1 MKRILSLSLT
11 LMAAL
16 LLAGNLSTAK
26 AAQPATP
33 TQTETVRLSCGAEMK
48 IEVCAPGIFRVR
60 ISPDGS
66 FPQSL
71 MERYGILK
79 TDWEKPS
86 VKEQRDADKW
96 TLTTSTHALTVDLK
110 AQTIGL
116 KDASGKELVDGISFH
131 PGGSTLSRVLRDSI
145 QVQYGDMVTRRNGG
159 IIGDDDGSLSE
170 MDKTEGGDP
179 LKSCVIRIPIKADE
193 RFYGGGSTS
202 REHIQHRGERLRMW
216 ATYQH
221 TEIPMPFM
229 MSSEGWGIY
238 SNSTRKSYFDM
249 GRLEKDAF
257 SIYTTTPEADFYLI
271 AADGMPGILDA
282 YTQLTGRNYLLPKW
296 AYGFCFGPNMKE
308 DQWNILSDARDF
320 RAMGMPCD
328 VFWLEPQ
335 WMSKHYD
342 FSSAKDWN
350 YNKFSPEYSWKQ
362 NDPVKRYNPSLFIG
376 RMRDMGLHLGLW
388 ICEEY
393 DLSIA
398 EEDALPGA
406 KPSGLEHWMDHLKK
420 FVTMGAE
427 GFKLDPARTLD
438 EHTYRKYYNGRP
450 DKEMHNLNQVLLPKQ
465 MNLMYR
471 EHTGKRGWYHYCAGW
486 SGTQHWGA
494 STSGDNGGGKTA
506 LFDQLNLGNSGY
518 MNTSCDVMHVSREQ
532 EMQSLH
538 FGAFLPWV
546 AVNSYAHFY
555 HPFYF
560 TGKEREIYLNC
571 IKLRYELIP
580 YIWSAAIEGV
590 LTGMPMVRSM
600 PLMFPAD
607 RAVDDLWTQYM
618 FGPNLLVGIFTDEI
632 YLPAGEW
639 TDAWTGEKIQSH
651 GETVKRPCPEGRAGL
666 LFIRGGA
673 IIPTM
678 EAADHIDIRPQREFI
693 VNVYPWGESEYIMND
708 CDAESYGYEQGLVAR
723 TRFRCSKSG
732 KAVKLTVDPVEGR
745 FENMPDTRDYRFRVA
760 LDRKPSKVHVNGVK
774 MKDWT
779 WSAPGEGTGTLTVN
793 AGSCPVSETL
803 TLTIL
808 F

>member
-1 MKRILSLSLT
+1 MRKISLMLT
-11 LMAAL
+11 TL
-16 LLAGNLSTAK
+16 LLALLPA
-26 AAQPATP
+26 AAQKYT
-33 TQTETVRLSCGAEMK
+33 LSSGAAVQVEA
-48 IEVCAPGIFRVR
+48 VAPNLVRVR
-60 ISPDGS
+60 ISPSGE
-66 FPQSL
+66 FPRSL

-79 TDWEKPS
+79 TDWPAFTGPGCTLKF
-86 VKEQRDADKW
+86 DKDSE
-96 TLTTSTHALTVDLK
+96 TFSLL
-110 AQTIGL
+110 
-116 KDASGKELVDGISFH
+116 DASGKVVVGGIAFH
-131 PGGSTLSRVLRDSI
+131 GAGSDLCKVLRDSI

-159 IIGDDDGSLSE
+159 IIGDDDGSLSQ

-179 LKSCVIRIPIKADE
+179 GKSCVLRIPIKADE

-229 MSSEGWGIY
+229 MSSEGWAIY

-257 SIYTTTPEADFYLI
+257 SIYTTEPSADFYLM
-271 AADGMPGILDA
+271 AGEDMPALLNE
-282 YTQLTGRNYLLPKW
+282 YTLLTGRNYLLPRW
-296 AYGFCFGPNMKE
+296 AYGFCFGPNMQE
-308 DQWNILSDARDF
+308 DQWRILSDAREF
-320 RAMGMPCD
+320 REMGVPCD

-342 FSSAKDWN
+342 FSSSKNWN
-350 YNKFSPEYSWKQ
+350 YDKFSPEYSWRQ

-388 ICEEY
+388 VCEEY

-406 KPSGLEHWMDHLKK
+406 KPSGLEHWMDHLKT

-438 EHTYRKYYNGRP
+438 EHTYRHYYNGRP

-518 MNTSCDVMHVSREQ
+518 MNTSCDVMHVSREL

-538 FGAFLPWV
+538 FGVFLPWMS
-546 AVNSYAHFY
+546 VNSYAHMY
-555 HPFYF
+555 QPFYF

-571 IKLRYELIP
+571 IKLRYQLIP
-580 YIWSAAIEGV
+580 YIYSAAIEGV

-600 PLMFPAD
+600 PLVFPQD
-607 RAVDDLWTQYM
+607 RSVDDLWTQYM
-618 FGPNLLVGIFTDEI
+618 FGNNLCVGIFTDEI

-639 TDAWTGEKIQSH
+639 TDAWSGEKIVSK
-651 GETVKRPCPEGRAGL
+651 GEWVKRPYPADRAGL

-678 EAADHIDIRPQREFI
+678 EAADYIGCEPFQSYI
-693 VNVYPWGESEYIMND
+693 VKVYPCGESEDVLYD
-708 CDAESYGYEQGLVAR
+708 CDAESYGYEQGLVAK
-723 TRFRCSKSG
+723 TRFRCSQRGRAVNIMVDAAEGSYENMPSARTYVFEVALERKPARVLVNG
-732 KAVKLTVDPVEGR
+732 KAVKGWKWD
-745 FENMPDTRDYRFRVA
+745 
-760 LDRKPSKVHVNGVK
+760 
-774 MKDWT
+774 
-779 WSAPGEGTGTLTVN
+779 
-793 AGSCPVSETL
+793 AGKLCVSVSGMAVSQEL
-803 TLTIL
+803 TLSIQ
-808 F
+808 

>member
-1 MKRILSLSLT
+1 MKRPIAIALIMMTALLSLP
-11 LMAAL
+11 
-16 LLAGNLSTAK
+16 LS
-26 AAQPATP
+26 AAQRDT
-33 TQTETVRLSCGAEMK
+33 LK

-60 ISPDGS
+60 ISPSGE

-79 TDWEKPS
+79 TDWETPA
-86 VKEQRDADKW
+86 VKEHKDADIW
-96 TLTTSTHALTVDLK
+96 TMSTSTHTLKVDIK
-110 AQTIGL
+110 AQTISL
-116 KDASGKELVDGISFH
+116 MDAAGKEIISDLSFQG
-131 PGGSTLSRVLRDSI
+131 PGSPLSKELRDSI
-145 QVQYGDMVTRRNGG
+145 QVQYGGMITRRNGG

-179 LKSCVIRIPIKADE
+179 MTSCVLRIPIRDNE

-202 REHIQHRGERLRMW
+202 RQHIQHRGERLRMW

-229 MSSEGWGIY
+229 MSSDGWGIY
-238 SNSTRKSYFDM
+238 SNSTRKSYFDV
-249 GRLEKDAF
+249 GRLEKDAL
-257 SIYTTTPEADFYLI
+257 SIYTTYPEADFYLM
-271 AADGMPGILDA
+271 AADDMPGVLNL

-296 AYGFCFGPNMKE
+296 AYGFCFGPNMQM
-308 DQWNILSDARDF
+308 DQWDILAEAREF
-320 RAMGMPCD
+320 REMGVPCD

-342 FSSAKDWN
+342 FSSDKDWN
-350 YNKFSPEYSWKQ
+350 YNKFTPEYPWKQ
-362 NDPVKRYNPSLFIG
+362 NDPVKRYNPQLFIG
-376 RMRDMGLHLGLW
+376 RLRAMGLRMGLW

-420 FVTMGAE
+420 FVDMGAE

-438 EHTYRKYYNGRP
+438 EHTYRQYYNGRA

-486 SGTQHWGA
+486 SGTQHFGA

-518 MNTSCDVMHVSREQ
+518 MNTSCDIMRVPREL
-532 EMQSLH
+532 EMQGLH
-538 FGAFLPWV
+538 FGVFLPWV

-555 HPFYF
+555 HPYMFH
-560 TGKEREIYLNC
+560 GKEREIYKNC
-571 IKLRYELIP
+571 VRLRYQLIP
-580 YIWSAAIEGV
+580 YIYSTAINGT
-590 LTGMPMVRSM
+590 LTGMPIVRSM
-600 PLMFPAD
+600 PLSFPDD

-618 FGPNLLVGIFTDEI
+618 FGENLMVGIFTDEI

-639 TDAWTGEKIQSH
+639 VDAWTGKKFFSK
-651 GETVKRPCPEGRAGL
+651 GETVRHPYPEDRAGL

-678 EAADHIDIRPQREFI
+678 KVRDYIGTEPEKEFI
-693 VNVYPWGESEYIMND
+693 INVYPCGESEYVMLD
-708 CDAESYGYEQGLVAR
+708 CDAESYGYEKGLVAR
-723 TRFRCSKSG
+723 THFQCVQNG
-732 KAVKLTVDPVEGR
+732 KGVEVKVAPVEGT
-745 FENMPDTRDYRFRVA
+745 FENMPQNRDYTFRVA
-760 LDRKPSKVHVNGVK
+760 LDSKPSKVYVDGKKVSGWEYVDGALVVNVPGV
-774 MKDWT
+774 
-779 WSAPGEGTGTLTVN
+779 SVH
-793 AGSCPVSETL
+793 SE
-803 TLTIL
+803 LTINVK
-808 F
+808 

>member
-1 MKRILSLSLT
+1 MKNRILLL
-11 LMAAL
+11 LAL
-16 LLAGNLSTAK
+16 LLAWPLS
-26 AAQPATP
+26 AAASK
-33 TQTETVRLSCGAEMK
+33 ESYRLSSGAVMQVEAL
-48 IEVCAPGIFRVR
+48 APNMLRVR
-60 ISPDGS
+60 ISPNGE

-79 TDWEKPS
+79 TDWAPF
-86 VKEQRDADKW
+86 
-96 TLTTSTHALTVDLK
+96 TTPGCSLK
-110 AQTIGL
+110 YNPGTDSFSFL
-116 KDASGKELVDGISFH
+116 DASGKELIQGIRFH
-131 PGGSTLSRVLRDSI
+131 EAGSALCCQLRDSI

-159 IIGDDDGSLSE
+159 IIGDDDGSLSQ

-179 LKSCVIRIPIKADE
+179 AKSCVLRIPIKADE

-229 MSSEGWGIY
+229 MSSEGWAIY

-257 SIYTTTPEADFYLI
+257 SIYTTEPQADFYLM
-271 AADGMPGILDA
+271 AGDGMPALLDS
-282 YTQLTGRNYLLPKW
+282 YTLLTGRNYLLPRW
-296 AYGFCFGPNMKE
+296 AYGFCFGPNMQE
-308 DQWNILSDARDF
+308 NQWQILSDAREF
-320 RAMGMPCD
+320 REMGVPCD

-342 FSSAKDWN
+342 FSSAKNWN
-350 YNKFSPEYSWKQ
+350 YDKFSPEYSWKQ
-362 NDPVKRYNPSLFIG
+362 NEPVKRYNPSLFIG

-388 ICEEY
+388 VCEEY

-406 KPSGLEHWMDHLKK
+406 TPSGLEHWMDHLKP
-420 FVTMGAE
+420 FIVQGAE

-438 EHTYRKYYNGRP
+438 EHTYRHYYNGRP

-471 EHTGKRGWYHYCAGW
+471 EQTGKRGWYHYCAGW

-518 MNTSCDVMHVSREQ
+518 MNTSCDIMHVTRKL

-538 FGAFLPWV
+538 FGAFLPWTQ
-546 AVNSYAHFY
+546 VNSYAHMY
-555 HPFYF
+555 QPFYF
-560 TGKEREIYLNC
+560 VGKEREIYLNC

-580 YIWSAAIEGV
+580 YIYSAAIEGV

-600 PLMFPAD
+600 PLVFPQD
-607 RAVDDLWTQYM
+607 RAVDDLWTQFM
-618 FGPNLLVGIFTDEI
+618 FGGNLCVGIFTDEI

-639 TDAWTGEKIQSH
+639 TDAWTGEKIASK
-651 GETVKRPCPEGRAGL
+651 GEWVKRPYPDDRAGL

-673 IIPTM
+673 IIPTV
-678 EAADHIDIRPQREFI
+678 EARDYIGTEPLSSYI
-693 VNVYPWGESEYIMND
+693 VKVYPSGESSYVLYD
-708 CDAESYGYEQGLVAR
+708 CDAESYAYEQGLVASTLFSCSQKAKGVEVKVAPVSGSFENMPMQR
-723 TRFRCSKSG
+723 DYRFEVALERKPGKLLVNG
-732 KAVKLTVDPVEGR
+732 KAVK
-745 FENMPDTRDYRFRVA
+745 
-760 LDRKPSKVHVNGVK
+760 
-774 MKDWT
+774 DWT
-779 WSAPGEGTGTLTVN
+779 WN
-793 AGSCPVSETL
+793 AGKLSVAVPACPVADEL
-803 TLTIL
+803 NLKIL

>member
-1 MKRILSLSLT
+1 MKYRILTILFLLGIAATAAAASLPARDT
-11 LMAAL
+11 LQI
-16 LLAGNLSTAK
+16 TACSD
-26 AAQPATP
+26 A
-33 TQTETVRLSCGAEMK
+33 
-48 IEVCAPGIFRVR
+48 IFRIR
-60 ISPDGS
+60 ISPSGE
-66 FPQSL
+66 FPESL

-79 TDWEKPS
+79 TDWQKPKT
-86 VKEQRDADKW
+86 VERRDAASW
-96 TLTTSTHALTVDLK
+96 TISTATHSLRVDT
-110 AQTIGL
+110 ATQTFTL
-116 KDASGKELVDGISFH
+116 LDASGKVLVEGISFH
-131 PGGSTLSRVLRDSI
+131 PGGSPISRELRDSI
-145 QVQYGDMVTRRNGG
+145 EIQYGGIVTRRNGG

-179 LKSCVIRIPIKADE
+179 LKSHVLRIPIKADE

-216 ATYQH
+216 ATYQR

-238 SNSTRKSYFDM
+238 SNSTRKSYFDV

-257 SIYTTTPEADFYLI
+257 SIYTTEPSADFYLI
-271 AADGMPGILDA
+271 AGDDMPAVLNG
-282 YTQLTGRNYLLPKW
+282 YTLLTGRNYLLPRW

-308 DQWNILSDARDF
+308 DQWNILSDARSF
-320 RAMGMPCD
+320 RDMGMPCD

-342 FSSAKDWN
+342 FSTAKNWN
-350 YNKFSPEYSWKQ
+350 YEKFSPEYSWRE

-406 KPSGLEHWMDHLKK
+406 KPSGLEHWMDHLKT
-420 FVTMGAE
+420 FITMGAE

-438 EHTYRKYYNGRP
+438 EHTYRHYYNGRP

-465 MNLMYR
+465 MNLTYR

-518 MNTSCDVMHVSREQ
+518 MNTSCDVMHVARDL
-532 EMQSLH
+532 EMQSMH
-538 FGAFLPWV
+538 FGAFLPWL

-560 TGKEREIYLNC
+560 TGKEREIYLKC
-571 IKLRYELIP
+571 IKLRYELLP
-580 YIWSAAIEGV
+580 YIYSAAIEGA

-600 PLMFPAD
+600 PLVFPQD

-618 FGPNLLVGIFTDEI
+618 FGNNLLVGIFTDEI
-632 YLPAGEW
+632 YLPEGVW
-639 TDAWTGEKIQSH
+639 TDAWTGEKIVSK
-651 GETVKRPCPEGRAGL
+651 GESVRRPYPDDRAGL
-666 LFIRGGA
+666 LFIREGA

-678 EAADHIDIRPQREFI
+678 EVRDHIGTEPVKALTVKVWPHGDSA
-693 VNVYPWGESEYIMND
+693 YTLYD
-708 CDAESYGYEQGLVAR
+708 CDAESYGYEKGLVAS
-723 TRFRCSKSG
+723 TKFSCSESG
-732 KAVKLTVDPVEGR
+732 KSVTLSVFPVEGS
-745 FENMPDTRDYRFRVA
+745 FENMPAARDYTFCVA
-760 LDRKPSKVHVNGVK
+760 LGRKPSKVLVGGQK
-774 MKDWT
+774 QKDWT
-779 WSAPGEGTGTLTVN
+779 YADGILSVSVSN
-793 AGSCPVSETL
+793 YPVDTK
-803 TLTIL
+803 LTIEIL
-808 F
+808 

>member
-1 MKRILSLSLT
+1 MKARIV
-11 LMAAL
+11 L
-16 LLAGNLSTAK
+16 LLSMLLALPLG
-26 AAQPATP
+26 AAQIDTY
-33 TQTETVRLSCGAEMK
+33 TLSSGETVRVEALSPN
-48 IEVCAPGIFRVR
+48 IIRIR
-60 ISPDGS
+60 ISPSGE

-79 TDWEKPS
+79 TDWEPFGAS
-86 VKEQRDADKW
+86 GSSIVFNAASE
-96 TLTTSTHALTVDLK
+96 TFSFL
-110 AQTIGL
+110 
-116 KDASGKELVDGISFH
+116 DASGKALIDGISFH
-131 PGGSTLSRVLRDSI
+131 GAGSPLCCVLRDSI

-159 IIGDDDGSLSE
+159 IIGDDDGSLSQ

-179 LKSCVIRIPIKADE
+179 GKSCTLRIPILSDE

-229 MSSEGWGIY
+229 MSSRGWAVY

-257 SIYTTTPEADFYLI
+257 SIYTTEPSADFFFI
-271 AADGMPGILDA
+271 SGDDMPALLDS
-282 YTQLTGRNYLLPKW
+282 YTLLTGRNYLLPRW
-296 AYGFCFGPNMKE
+296 AYGFCFGPNMQE
-308 DQWNILSDARDF
+308 DQWQILSDAREF
-320 RAMGMPCD
+320 REMDVPCD

-342 FSSAKDWN
+342 FSSTKNWN
-350 YNKFSPEYSWKQ
+350 YDKFSPEYSWRQ

-388 ICEEY
+388 VCEEY

-398 EEDALPGA
+398 EEDALPSA
-406 KPSGLEHWMDHLKK
+406 VPSGLEHWMDHLKT
-420 FVTMGAE
+420 FITMGAE

-438 EHTYRKYYNGRP
+438 EHTYRHYYNGRP

-518 MNTSCDVMHVSREQ
+518 MNTSCDIMHVARDL

-538 FGAFLPWV
+538 FGCFLPWTQ
-546 AVNSYAHFY
+546 VNSYAHMY
-555 HPFYF
+555 QPFYF
-560 TGKEREIYLNC
+560 AGKEREIYRKC
-571 IKLRYELIP
+571 IKLRYELFP
-580 YIWSAAIEGV
+580 YIYSAAIEGV

-600 PLMFPAD
+600 PLVFPDD
-607 RAVDDLWTQYM
+607 RVVDDLWTQYM
-618 FGPNLLVGIFTDEI
+618 FGDKLLVGIFTDEI

-639 TDAWTGEKIQSH
+639 TDAWTGEKISSR
-651 GETVKRPCPEGRAGL
+651 GEWVKRPYPEDRAGL
-666 LFIRGGA
+666 LFVRGGA
-673 IIPTM
+673 IIPTV
-678 EAADHIDIRPQREFI
+678 EVADYIGTEPLKTYT
-693 VNVYPWGESEYIMND
+693 VKVYPYGDSQYELFD
-708 CDAESYGYEQGLVAR
+708 CDAESYGYEEGLVAV
-723 TRFRCSKSG
+723 TRFSCSSGAKS
-732 KAVKLTVDPVEGR
+732 VRVRVEPVEGS
-745 FENMPDTRDYRFRVA
+745 FENMPSARDYSFEVA
-760 LDRKPSKVHVNGVK
+760 LERKPRKVFVDGKSVK
-774 MKDWT
+774 GWT
-779 WSAPGEGTGTLTVN
+779 WQDGKLLVSAV
-793 AGSCPVSETL
+793 SCPVSQEL
-803 TLTIL
+803 NLNIQL
-808 F
+808 

>member
-1 MKRILSLSLT
+1 MRTRLLPF
-11 LMAAL
+11 L
-16 LLAGNLSTAK
+16 LLLCVIV
-26 AAQPATP
+26 PLP
-33 TQTETVRLSCGAEMK
+33 RLSARDTLRVTACSDA
-48 IEVCAPGIFRVR
+48 IFRIR
-60 ISPDGS
+60 ISPSGD

-79 TDWEKPS
+79 TDWTPPQTS
-86 VKEQRDADKW
+86 VKQDGTSW
-96 TLTTSTHALTVDLK
+96 TLSTSTHSLRIDQKSQTLTLM
-110 AQTIGL
+110 
-116 KDASGKELVDGISFH
+116 DASGKVLVGGISFH
-131 PGGSTLSRVLRDSI
+131 GGGTPLCRELRDSI
-145 QVQYGDMVTRRNGG
+145 ELQYGGMVTRRNGG

-179 LKSCVIRIPIKADE
+179 LKSCVLRIPIREKE

-216 ATYQH
+216 ATYQR

-229 MSSEGWGIY
+229 MSSDGWGIY
-238 SNSTRKSYFDM
+238 SNSTRKSYFDV
-249 GRLEKDAF
+249 GRLETDAL
-257 SIYTTTPEADFYLI
+257 SIYTTEPSVDFFLI
-271 AADGMPGILDA
+271 AGKDMPAILDG
-282 YTQLTGRNYLLPKW
+282 YTLLTGRNYLLPRW

-342 FSSAKDWN
+342 FSSSKNWN
-350 YNKFSPEYSWKQ
+350 YDKFSPEYSWRQ
-362 NDPVKRYNPSLFIG
+362 NDAVKRYNPSLFIG

-406 KPSGLEHWMDHLKK
+406 TPSGLEHWMDHLKT

-438 EHTYRKYYNGRP
+438 EHTYRKYYNGHP

-532 EMQSLH
+532 EMQSMH
-538 FGAFLPWV
+538 FGAFLPWL

-555 HPFYF
+555 QPFYF

-571 IKLRYELIP
+571 VKLRYSLLP
-580 YIWSAAIEGV
+580 YIYSAAIEGA

-600 PLMFPAD
+600 PLVFPDD
-607 RAVDDLWTQYM
+607 RNVDDLCTQYM
-618 FGPNLLVGIFTDEI
+618 FGESLLVGIFTDEI
-632 YLPAGEW
+632 YLPAGVW
-639 TDAWTGEKIQSH
+639 TDAWTGEKIQSR
-651 GETVKRPCPEGRAGL
+651 GEWVKRPYPDDRAGL
-666 LFIRGGA
+666 LFIREGA

-678 EAADHIDIRPQREFI
+678 EVRDYIGTEPIKSLI
-693 VNVYPWGESEYIMND
+693 VKVHPHGDSSYLLYD

-723 TRFRCSKSG
+723 TQFTCSENG
-732 KAVKLTVDPVEGR
+732 KRVSLAVDPVKGS
-745 FENMPDTRDYRFRVA
+745 FENMPSTRDLTFEVS
-760 LDRKPSKVHVNGVK
+760 LGKKPRKVVVNGTK
-774 MKDWT
+774 CKDWT
-779 WSAPGEGTGTLTVN
+779 YADGVLSVECA
-793 AGSCPVSETL
+793 ACPVDQKL
-803 TLTIL
+803 TLEVL
-808 F
+808 

>member
-1 MKRILSLSLT
+1 MLVGPL
-11 LMAAL
+11 AL
-16 LLAGNLSTAK
+16 AQKETYKLAS
-26 AAQPATP
+26 
-33 TQTETVRLSCGAEMK
+33 GAVVQVEACSPS
-48 IEVCAPGIFRVR
+48 IVRVR
-60 ISPDGS
+60 ISPSGE

-79 TDWEKPS
+79 TDWPAFQTPGCS
-86 VKEQRDADKW
+86 VRFDPVTE
-96 TLTTSTHALTVDLK
+96 TFSFT
-110 AQTIGL
+110 
-116 KDASGKELVDGISFH
+116 DASGKELISGISFH
-131 PGGSTLSRVLRDSI
+131 GAGSELCQVLRDSI

-159 IIGDDDGSLSE
+159 IIGDDDGSLSQ

-179 LKSCVIRIPIKADE
+179 GKSCVLRIPIQADE

-229 MSSEGWGIY
+229 MSSEGWAIY

-257 SIYTTTPEADFYLI
+257 SIYTTEPQADFYLMVGE
-271 AADGMPGILDA
+271 DMPALLNE
-282 YTQLTGRNYLLPKW
+282 YTLLTGRNYLLPRW
-296 AYGFCFGPNMKE
+296 AYGFCFGPNMQE
-308 DQWNILSDARDF
+308 NQWQILADAREF
-320 RAMGMPCD
+320 REMGVPCD

-342 FSSAKDWN
+342 FSSSKNWN
-350 YNKFSPEYSWKQ
+350 YDKFSPEYSWRQ
-362 NDPVKRYNPSLFIG
+362 NDSIKRYNPSLFIG

-388 ICEEY
+388 VCEEY

-406 KPSGLEHWMDHLKK
+406 KPSGLEHWMDHLKT

-438 EHTYRKYYNGRP
+438 EHTYRHYYNGRP

-518 MNTSCDVMHVSREQ
+518 MNTSCDVMHVSREL

-538 FGAFLPWV
+538 FGVFLPWMS
-546 AVNSYAHFY
+546 VNSYAHMY
-555 HPFYF
+555 QPFYF

-580 YIWSAAIEGV
+580 YIYSAAIEGV
-590 LTGMPMVRSM
+590 LSGMPMVRSM
-600 PLMFPAD
+600 PLMFPED
-607 RAVDDLWTQYM
+607 RSVDDLWTQYM
-618 FGPNLLVGIFTDEI
+618 FGNNLLVGIFTDEI
-632 YLPAGEW
+632 YLPAGQW
-639 TDAWTGEKIQSH
+639 TDAWTGEKIVSS
-651 GETVKRPCPEGRAGL
+651 GEWVKRPYPDNRAGL

-678 EAADHIDIRPQREFI
+678 EPADYIGCEPFQSYT
-693 VNVYPWGESEYIMND
+693 VKVYPSGESSYVLYD
-708 CDAESYGYEQGLVAR
+708 CDAESYGYEEGLVAK
-723 TRFRCSKSG
+723 TRFHCHQHGKAIDLTVEPVEGSYENMPASRDYRFCVSLARAARRVKILVNG
-732 KAVKLTVDPVEGR
+732 KAVKDWSIQDGMLT
-745 FENMPDTRDYRFRVA
+745 FA
-760 LDRKPSKVHVNGVK
+760 AK
-774 MKDWT
+774 
-779 WSAPGEGTGTLTVN
+779 
-793 AGSCPVSETL
+793 SCPVDQELSIK
-803 TLTIL
+803 IL
-808 F
+808 L